1 MNIIQIYKRFPT
13 HEDCIKHLE
22 QVRWNGVPTCPYCH
36 SENSTAAK
44 KGHRHHCNTCNT
56 TYSVTVN
63 TIFHAT
69 KLDLQKWFLAI
80 SLILNAKKGISSR
93 QLGRDLEVTKD
104 TAWRMQMQIRS
115 AFIEYGD
122 LLEGI
127 VEADETYI
135 GGKNKNRHKHKKT
148 KGGQGRGGSDK
159 TPVIGLKQRD
169 GKVVAKKSKD
179 VSGKSLKS
187 FIKRNVKKG
196 STMSTDEWK
205 GYSGLAP
212 HYKHVLVA
220 HGKGEYVSGIAHTNG
235 LENFWSML
243 KRGVIGQYHWVSDR
257 YLDLYVTEF
266 SYRYNNRNTENI
278 FDVVMK
284 KAVQLAWP
292 R

>member
-22 QVRWNGVPTCPYCH
+22 QVRWNGKPTCPYCH
-36 SENSTAAK
+36 STKSTPVEKEN
-44 KGHRHHCNTCNT
+44 RHHCNTCNT
-56 TYSVTVN
+56 SYSVTVN
-63 TIFHAT
+63 TIFHST

-93 QLGRDLEVTKD
+93 QLGRHLEVTKD

-115 AFIEYGD
+115 AFLEYGD

-159 TPVIGLKQRD
+159 TPVIGLKQRG
-169 GKVVAKKSKD
+169 GKVVARKSKD
-179 VSGKSLKS
+179 VSGKSLKG
-187 FIKRNVKKG
+187 FIKQNVKKG
-196 STMSTDEWK
+196 ATLSTDEWR

-212 HYKHVLVA
+212 HYKHVLVS
-220 HGKGEYVSGIAHTNG
+220 HGKGEYVNGIAHTNG
-235 LENFWSML
+235 IENFWSLL

-278 FDVVMK
+278 FDIVMK
-284 KAVQLAWP
+284 KAVFC
-292 R
+292 